1 MGRYERG
8 QFFESLLDMRD
19 RYTARSEDDRPST
32 PMLIDDAMIYAQEV
46 MFALQAESEIAALAA
61 MAPAEPGTAGTTPDE
76 ATAGRSTP
84 PDA

>member
-8 QFFESLLDMRD
+8 QFFESLVDMRD
-19 RYTARSEDDRPST
+19 RYTIRSEDDRPST
-32 PMLIDDAMIYAQEV
+32 PMLIDDAIIYAEAV
-46 MFALQAESEIAALAA
+46 MLAFQAENEAAALAA
-61 MAPAEPGTAGTTPDE
+61 MAPAEPGAEGTTPGE

>member
-8 QFFESLLDMRD
+8 QFFESLVDMRD
-19 RYTARSEDDRPST
+19 RYTDRTEDDRPST
-32 PMLIDDAMIYAQEV
+32 PMLIDDAMIYAQAV
-46 MFALQAESEIAALAA
+46 MLAIQAESEAAALAA
-61 MAPAEPGTAGTTPDE
+61 MAPTEPAAETTPGE